1 MQEVIVY
8 RNPAEASIWNGIMD
22 GTLLPVL
29 AGALV
34 FLIAIVLFDKKSSY
48 RNKEK
53 YFPIYLVI
61 SAILGFGTA
70 YVLFKQM
77 NFF

>member
-1 MQEVIVY
+1 MQEIIVY
-8 RNPAEASIWNGIMD
+8 RNPLEANIWNGIMD
-22 GTLLPVL
+22 GTFLPVL

-48 RNKEK
+48 RNKQK
-53 YFPIYLVI
+53 YFTIYLVI
-61 SAILGFGTA
+61 SAVLGFGTA

>member
-8 RNPAEASIWNGIMD
+8 RNPAEASIWNSIMD